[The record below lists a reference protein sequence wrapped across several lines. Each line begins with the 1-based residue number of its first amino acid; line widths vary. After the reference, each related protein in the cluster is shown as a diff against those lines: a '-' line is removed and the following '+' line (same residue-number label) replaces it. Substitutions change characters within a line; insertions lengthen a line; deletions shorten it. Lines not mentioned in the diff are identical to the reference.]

1 MKIQVVL
8 ITIFERERHFLLY
21 IAPHKIMNLA
31 LLICP
36 AGLINKDQP
45 HKLGGVILKSCS
57 GFEGAGAGLKNRY
70 KNNRMIYKWLIKIC

>member
-1 MKIQVVL
+1 
-8 ITIFERERHFLLY
+8 
-21 IAPHKIMNLA
+21 MNLA

-57 GFEGAGAGLKNRY
+57 GFEGAGAGANT
-70 KNNRMIYKWLIKIC
+70 I

>member
-1 MKIQVVL
+1 MRTVSSELIQNLEIIFQVVL

-57 GFEGAGAGLKNRY
+57 GFEGAGAGANT
-70 KNNRMIYKWLIKIC
+70 I